1 MGALGNPLGRRTAEL
16 EAEGEQSTQQLGHEM
31 GKMDH
36 ERIRTPRADSV
47 CVCGRTVGSTPV
59 QGAGHV
65 GNIELLSQGDRE
77 LVKVWAEDC

>member
-16 EAEGEQSTQQLGHEM
+16 EAEGEQSTHQLGHKM

-47 CVCGRTVGSTPV
+47 CVEGQRGV
-59 QGAGHV
+59 H
-65 GNIELLSQGDRE
+65 LSQAQDMLGTLNCFLR
-77 LVKVWAEDC
+77 VTGS